1 MRLFPRMS
9 QHNQRGMTLL
19 VVLVML
25 TMITL
30 FVVSMVKL
38 SNTNA
43 IVVGN
48 MQAQRSVESEAQQAM
63 EVAVNSYNFFNDAI
77 NNTSTWANSSTASV
91 SYSTLWANYTPS
103 GASSTV
109 PTTQSSMTIYRPQCT
124 YSETVSGYSATST
137 VAPQETYWDIRVDA
151 TDSLTGATIETH
163 QGVRIRL
170 PAGSC

>member
-1 MRLFPRMS
+1 MKMQPR
-9 QHNQRGMTLL
+9 NERGMTLL

-43 IVVGN
+43 VVVGN
-48 MQAQRSVESEAQQAM
+48 MQSQRSVEAEAQQAV
-63 EVAVNSYNFFNDAI
+63 EAAINSYAFFSDAI
-77 NNTSTWANSSTASV
+77 NNTNSWANSSTASI
-91 SYSTLWANYTPS
+91 SYSTLWANYTPT

-109 PTTQSSMTIYRPQCT
+109 PTTQSNMTVYRPQCT
-124 YSETVSGYSATST
+124 HAETVSGYSATSN
-137 VAPQETYWDIRVDA
+137 VAPQDTYWDVRVDA
-151 TDSLTGATIETH
+151 TDSFTGATIETH
-163 QGVRIRL
+163 QGVKIRL